1 MNLPETFVRRPV
13 LTVLAALSVVLFGVL
28 AYLKLA
34 VNDLPVV
41 DYPVIQVSAN
51 YPGASPQTM
60 AASVATPLEKQFL
73 QIPGVEVMTSSSN
86 QGTTNITIQFR
97 LDKTLA
103 EAASD
108 VQAAIQAAAGALP
121 ADLPNPP
128 TLRKNN
134 PNDSPIML
142 LSLRSEVLGQGQ
154 LYQLGSTNVAQQLAI
169 VPGVSQVGVYGT
181 KPAVRIQVDS
191 RRLASL
197 GLTLSD
203 VQAAVKRSTS
213 DSAAGLVEGASLAF
227 SVEPNG
233 QLETASEYENLIIVS
248 RTLENGSTSIVRLR
262 DVATV
267 LDAVQDIRQTRR
279 FWMAGE
285 KEASSSAVVMPVFR
299 QLGSN
304 TVEVARQ
311 VKDKL
316 PELRASL
323 PASVQ
328 LGIFQDRSAM
338 IVENIHEVEFTLVL
352 AFALVVVVIFVFLGR
367 ATDTIIPAVALPLS
381 LLITFVVMWGLDYT
395 LNNLTLMGLTLAIGF
410 LVDDAIVFLENVV
423 RRMEH
428 GEGVIDA
435 TLNGAKEISFTI
447 VSMTIS
453 LAVVFLPL
461 VLMPGMVGRVFRE
474 FAVTIIVAILASGL
488 VSLTITP
495 LMCSRMLSGRGKG
508 HRKTLME
515 RGFDLIEKPVLRLY
529 GASLWFFIRHKW
541 VSALLWL
548 ASLGM
553 TIWLLQQVP
562 KSFLPTG
569 DSGFLRGTFQAAQ
582 GTSPEQM
589 KEYQLAIEK
598 ILQEDGSFESVFT
611 ITNGGPNS
619 IGSQGTI
626 ITTLKPRGERDEISV
641 VATRMTQKITAIPGV
656 RAFMRPQ
663 PVLQIATGATNQNQ
677 GQYAY
682 SLSGVNPDE
691 VYEAGSNLLARLRGY
706 EGFLTVSSDYFPNNP
721 TMVIDID
728 RDAASRLGVSSTTIE
743 SVLRAGLSLNYT
755 YLIRK
760 PDDQYQVIVEIP
772 PGERRS
778 PSDLDGIYVKTDDG
792 QRVIP
797 IKGLIKQTYT
807 TLPQTVNHV
816 NQFTSMTIFFNLRQG
831 ANIGEALAF
840 VESSANEV
848 VPGGVIRTLQGEA
861 QTFRDTISSLGI
873 LMALAVFVMYVILG
887 ILYESYLHPLTVLSS
902 LPVALVGGV
911 GGLYLLGLEAS
922 LYAYVGMFM
931 LMGIIKKNG
940 IMIVDFARQRV
951 DAGMKAEDAIHE
963 ASMDRFRP
971 IMMTTLA
978 AAAGA
983 LPIAL
988 GYGADGQSRMPLGV
1002 VIVAGL
1008 AVAQFITLFITP
1020 AIYLY
1025 FELFQEKVL
1034 DRTSFFR
1041 HARHLEGSVRTL
1053 EPGANVPSP
1062 SSRIGEPVLVGAGVG
1077 EVTVA
1082 PHHSD
1087 NGRNGSAH

>member
-13 LTVLAALSVVLFGVL
+13 LTVLMALSVILFGVV
-28 AYLKLA
+28 AYLRLP

-86 QGTTNITIQFR
+86 QGTTSITIQFR

-134 PNDSPIML
+134 PNDSPIVL

-154 LYQLGSTNVAQQLAI
+154 LYQLASTNVAQQLSI

-181 KPAVRIQVDS
+181 KPAVRIQVDTKK
-191 RRLASL
+191 LAAL
-197 GLTLSD
+197 GLTLADIQS
-203 VQAAVKRSTS
+203 AVRLGTS
-213 DSAAGLVEGASLAF
+213 DSAAGLIEGSTQSF

-233 QLETASEYENLIIVS
+233 QLETAQQYEQLIIRS
-248 RTLENGSTSIVRLR
+248 RVPGVGDNGAGGVIRLR
-262 DVATV
+262 DVAKV
-267 LDAVQDIRQTRR
+267 VDAVQDIRQVRR
-279 FWMAGE
+279 FWVAGE
-285 KEASSSAVVMPVFR
+285 GEASSSAVVMPVFR

-304 TVEVARQ
+304 TVEVAQ
-311 VKDKL
+311 AVKKKI

-367 ATDTIIPAVALPLS
+367 ATDTIIPSVALPLS
-381 LLITFVVMWGLDYT
+381 LLITFIVMWFLDFT

-428 GEGVIDA
+428 GEGAVQA

-474 FAVTIIVAILASGL
+474 FAVTIIVAIMASGL

-495 LMCSRMLSGRGKG
+495 LMCSRMLGSRGKG

-515 RGFDLIEKPVLRLY
+515 RAFEFVEKPVLKLY

-541 VSALLWL
+541 VSAILWL
-548 ASLGM
+548 ISLGA

-562 KSFLPTG
+562 KSFLPIG
-569 DSGFLRGTFQAAQ
+569 DSGFMRGTFQAAQ

-589 KEYQLAIEK
+589 REYQLAIED
-598 ILQEDGSFESVFT
+598 ILQKDGSFQSVFT

-626 ITTLKPRGERDEISV
+626 ITTLKPRDQREEISV
-641 VATRMTQKITAIPGV
+641 IADRLTRKIREIPGI

-663 PVLQIATGATNQNQ
+663 PVLQIATGATSQNQ

-691 VYEAGSNLLARLRGY
+691 VYEAASKLEAKLRSY
-706 EGFLTVSSDYFPNNP
+706 NGFQTVSSDYFPNNP
-721 TMVIDID
+721 TLVVDID
-728 RDAASRLGVSSTTIE
+728 RNAASRLGVSSTAIE
-743 SVLRAGLSLNYT
+743 NTLRAGLSLNYT

-760 PDDQYQVIVEIP
+760 PDDQYQVIVEVP

-778 PSDLDGIYVKTDDG
+778 PADLDGIYVKSDDG
-792 QRVIP
+792 TRTIP
-797 IKGLIKQTYT
+797 IKGLIKESYT

-816 NQFTSMTIFFNLRQG
+816 NQFTSVTIFFNLKPG
-831 ANIGEALAF
+831 ANIGQALEF
-840 VESSANEV
+840 VETTANEV

-951 DAGMKAEDAIHE
+951 DAGMDAQNAIHE

-971 IMMTTLA
+971 ILMTTLA

-988 GYGADGQSRMPLGV
+988 GYGADGSSRMPLGV

-1025 FELFQEKVL
+1025 FEIFQEKVL

-1041 HARHLEGSVRTL
+1041 HARHINVGSTQEPR
-1053 EPGANVPSP
+1053 EPGADRLRV
-1062 SSRIGEPVLVGAGVG
+1062 PVL
-1077 EVTVA
+1077 
-1082 PHHSD
+1082 S
-1087 NGRNGSAH
+1087 NGNGHK